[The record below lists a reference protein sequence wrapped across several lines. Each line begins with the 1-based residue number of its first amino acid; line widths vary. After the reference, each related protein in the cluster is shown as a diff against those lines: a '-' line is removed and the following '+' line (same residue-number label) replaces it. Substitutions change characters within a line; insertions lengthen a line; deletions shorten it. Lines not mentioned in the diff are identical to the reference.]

1 MNSVEQR
8 LNNPPKREFKVI
20 TIKTLKELGRRM
32 DGQNENFNRE
42 NIKKNKTE
50 LKNTITEMKNTPEGI
65 NSRLDGTEDGKRD
78 RVVEITE
85 AKQKKEFKS

>member
-50 LKNTITEMKNTPEGI
+50 
-65 NSRLDGTEDGKRD
+65 
-78 RVVEITE
+78 
-85 AKQKKEFKS
+85 